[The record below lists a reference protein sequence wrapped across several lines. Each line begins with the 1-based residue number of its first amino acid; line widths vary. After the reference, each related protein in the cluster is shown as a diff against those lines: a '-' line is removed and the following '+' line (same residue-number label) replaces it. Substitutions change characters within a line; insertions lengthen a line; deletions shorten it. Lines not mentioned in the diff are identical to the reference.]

1 MRSATTASGTTPRP
15 SPSPVRLF
23 LAARPARSTLAAAVI
38 IGVLTAWLG
47 TSLAPV
53 PTAVDAGQATVP
65 VWRLLALGAA
75 VLPVLALHS
84 QLADLE
90 VVATRR
96 LRRLQRGYLAGM
108 GSTCA
113 LIYLGLSATTLPV
126 TALAVAARAWIAWF
140 GLALLSGA
148 VLGWRLAWVLPA
160 IAAVIVIYW
169 GYMGDGYAWW
179 EFSARPHDDLLSLI
193 LSVGLLAVGVAAYSA
208 TPWRRRRWSPS
219 RSQRRGLLPPGRGR
233 SLTGFDR
240 VR

>member
-1 MRSATTASGTTPRP
+1 A
-15 SPSPVRLF
+15 
-23 LAARPARSTLAAAVI
+23 
-38 IGVLTAWLG
+38 
-47 TSLAPV
+47 
-53 PTAVDAGQATVP
+53 
-65 VWRLLALGAA
+65 
-75 VLPVLALHS
+75 
-84 QLADLE
+84 
-90 VVATRR
+90 
-96 LRRLQRGYLAGM
+96 
-108 GSTCA
+108 CA
-113 LIYLGLSATTLPV
+113 LIYLGLSGASPPV
-126 TALAVAARAWIAWF
+126 TALGVAARGWMAGL
-140 GLALLSGA
+140 GLALLGAA

-160 IAAVIVIYW
+160 VAAVIVIYW